1 MEESS
6 KSNVTFNIYGGNN
19 QILPNATH
27 AEQHFYGNEFAE
39 KMLAKEGEAGA
50 SFSDDEQRLSIYI
63 NNVERRRGCI
73 TMLRSCTSAKEVG
86 EVVVAMRQQEP
97 SLTDELIVKQ
107 CFISLLLPFVPKW
120 EKGQTIDNIRV
131 AINNAWAARKA
142 AMRNYGR
149 QTP

>member
-50 SFSDDEQRLSIYI
+50 SFSDDEQRLSIY
-63 NNVERRRGCI
+63 
-73 TMLRSCTSAKEVG
+73 MSPL
-86 EVVVAMRQQEP
+86 
-97 SLTDELIVKQ
+97 
-107 CFISLLLPFVPKW
+107 
-120 EKGQTIDNIRV
+120 
-131 AINNAWAARKA
+131 
-142 AMRNYGR
+142 
-149 QTP
+149 

>member
-63 NNVERRRGCI
+63 NNVERRRGYI

>member
-63 NNVERRRGCI
+63 NNVERRRGYI

-86 EVVVAMRQQEP
+86 EVVVAMRQQETTF
-97 SLTDELIVKQ
+97 TDELIVKQ